1 MRHSTFAACSALLA
15 VNAYAAQISFTYAT
29 TATVSSPAGTYP
41 IVPSLVDPGN
51 KLSNYMITVNN
62 GILAVTAPVAPAIL
76 SLASIGDTNLV
87 ITWSSISN
95 SVYRVQCKDSLTST
109 NWINLAP
116 DITATGS
123 TASYTDHSVAV
134 PQRFYRV
141 VLVSDLTPLTPL
153 AVVANSS
160 WRSYGATNPAGT
172 NGQWTFTE
180 SSSSFPRRFFRAATP

>member
-1 MRHSTFAACSALLA
+1 MGAPNGKVTWGNQRNGTVWVNIGRVDALARQVTFG
-15 VNAYAAQISFTYAT
+15 VYAA
-29 TATVSSPAGTYP
+29 
-41 IVPSLVDPGN
+41 
-51 KLSNYMITVNN
+51 
-62 GILAVTAPVAPAIL
+62 
-76 SLASIGDTNLV
+76 
-87 ITWSSISN
+87 
-95 SVYRVQCKDSLTST
+95 DST
-109 NWINLAP
+109 
-116 DITATGS
+116 DVTATGS

-160 WRSYGATNPAGT
+160 WRPYGAPNPAGT